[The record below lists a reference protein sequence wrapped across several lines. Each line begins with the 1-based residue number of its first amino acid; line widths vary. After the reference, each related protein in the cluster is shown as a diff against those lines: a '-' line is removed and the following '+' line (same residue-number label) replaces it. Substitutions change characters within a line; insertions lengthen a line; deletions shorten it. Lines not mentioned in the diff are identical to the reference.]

1 MLKVYIC
8 KHCGNVI
15 TKLTSSQVPVQ
26 CCGEDMQLL
35 EAGVT
40 DAAVEKHV
48 PVVTVSGS
56 TVTVEVGTVA
66 HPMTAEHFIQWVVVE
81 TERDALIHWF
91 HPGEEPRAVFALAE
105 GQQAKAVYAYCN
117 LHGLW
122 KAEV

>member
-1 MLKVYIC
+1 
-8 KHCGNVI
+8 
-15 TKLTSSQVPVQ
+15 
-26 CCGEDMQLL
+26 
-35 EAGVT
+35 
-40 DAAVEKHV
+40 
-48 PVVTVSGS
+48 
-56 TVTVEVGTVA
+56 
-66 HPMTAEHFIQWVVVE
+66 PMTAEHFIQWVVVE